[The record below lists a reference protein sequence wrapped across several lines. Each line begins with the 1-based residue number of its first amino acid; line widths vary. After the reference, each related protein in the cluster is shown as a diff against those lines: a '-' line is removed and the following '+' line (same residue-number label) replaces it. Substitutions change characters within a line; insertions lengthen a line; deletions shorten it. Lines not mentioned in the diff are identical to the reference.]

1 MSRPQSFMEDSIQ
14 WKEAAMTTSLFTL
27 DQGEKIGLGKY
38 YRKECSKDK
47 MRTFL
52 AETIASMVW
61 LIAKKIK
68 NKERNARLICSRN
81 TWK

>member
-1 MSRPQSFMEDSIQ
+1 
-14 WKEAAMTTSLFTL
+14 MTTSLFTL

-61 LIAKKIK
+61 LIAKKNQK
-68 NKERNARLICSRN
+68 QRKKR
-81 TWK
+81 